1 MNIRE
6 VTNPDGTVYLVEE
19 YSNINEVDT
28 TRAASSGFGKVFDEA
43 VSVNDYTSRLDAI
56 FGEAASR
63 YSVSKD
69 LLLSVAKAESEFN
82 VNATSKSGAMG
93 LMQLMPDTAKYLGVD
108 DPYDPEENV
117 FGGAKLLS
125 ELLNKYDGNI
135 SYALA
140 AYNAGSGNVD
150 KYGGIPPFEE
160 TQNYVE
166 KILGYLRNGV
176 SLPEGL
182 EKAGDIDK
190 MIKKAATNTLDGDGD
205 GQLSVREILSRVF
218 SYDEYIDF
226 MRIFLENVTSNL
238 QDMLLN
244 TTDDAGRAAASVTN
258 AVIDEKRSA
267 EESDA
272 YIAFRNMSSGR
283 ININLRKIE

>member
-6 VTNPDGTVYLVEE
+6 VTNPDGTAYLVEE
-19 YSNINEVDT
+19 YSNINEVNT
-28 TRAASSGFGKVFDEA
+28 TRAAENGFGKVFDEA
-43 VSVNDYTSRLDAI
+43 VSVNDFKNGLDAI
-56 FGEAASR
+56 YDEAAAK

-69 LLLSVAKAESEFN
+69 LLLAVTKAESEFN
-82 VNATSKSGAMG
+82 ANATSKSGAMG
-93 LMQLMPDTAKYLGVD
+93 LMQLMPDTAKYLGVE
-108 DPYDPEENV
+108 DPYDPKENV

-125 ELLNKYDGNI
+125 SLLDKYNGNV

-176 SLPEGL
+176 TLPEGI
-182 EKAGDIDK
+182 ESAGDIGS
-190 MIKKAATNTLDGDGD
+190 MIKKAASDTLDQDGD
-205 GQLSVREILSRVF
+205 EQLSVRQILARVF

-238 QDMLLN
+238 QDMMLN
-244 TTDDAGRAAASVTN
+244 TDDEAGRAAASVTN
-258 AVIDEKRSA
+258 AVIDEKKNA

-272 YIAFRNMSSGR
+272 YIAFQNMSRGR
-283 ININLRKIE
+283 ININLKRVE

>member
-6 VTNPDGTVYLVEE
+6 VINPDGTVYLVEE
-19 YSNINEVDT
+19 YANINEINT
-28 TRAASSGFGKVFDEA
+28 TRAAEKGFGKVFDQA

-56 FGEAASR
+56 FEEAASK

-108 DPYDPEENV
+108 DPYDPKQNV

-125 ELLNKYDGNI
+125 ELLGKYDGNI

-160 TQNYVE
+160 TQKYVE
-166 KILGYLRNGV
+166 KILGYLRDGV
-176 SLPEGL
+176 VLPDGL
-182 EKAGDIDK
+182 SSAGDIESMVKTAVSSFEDTDTGRS
-190 MIKKAATNTLDGDGD
+190 I
-205 GQLSVREILSRVF
+205 REILNNVF

-238 QDMLLN
+238 QDMIL
-244 TTDDAGRAAASVTN
+244 DKSDEEGRSAASATN
-258 AVIDEKRSA
+258 AVIEDSKIKEN
-267 EESDA
+267 SDA
-272 YIAFRNMSSGR
+272 YIAFQNLRNNS
-283 ININLRKIE
+283 ININLRPL

>member
-28 TRAASSGFGKVFDEA
+28 TRAPEKGFGKVFDEA
-43 VSVNDYTSRLDAI
+43 VSVNDYTNRLDMI
-56 FGEAASR
+56 FGEAADR

-69 LLLSVAKAESEFN
+69 LLLAVAKAESEFN

-93 LMQLMPDTAKYLGVD
+93 LMQLMPDTAKYLGVE
-108 DPYDPEENV
+108 DPYDAKDNV

-125 ELLNKYDGNI
+125 QLLDKYDGNI
-135 SYALA
+135 SYTLA

-166 KILGYLRNGV
+166 KILGYLRDGAV
-176 SLPEGL
+176 LPEGI
-182 EKAGDIDK
+182 ESAGDIGNV
-190 MIKKAATNTLDGDGD
+190 IKKAAADSMDDDGD

-238 QDMLLN
+238 QDMMLGK
-244 TTDDAGRAAASVTN
+244 TDEAGRAAASATN
-258 AVIDEKRSA
+258 AVIDEKKAA

-272 YIAFRNMSSGR
+272 YIAFRNMSGGR
-283 ININLRKIE
+283 IGINLRKV